1 MPAPDQPVNRHRR
14 LTAVAI
20 VVLAVS
26 LRPALA
32 SVGPVTGELRH
43 DLGLSST
50 LVALATTLPLLCFA
64 CTSPAAPRL
73 ADRFGGERLLL
84 GAAGILAVAT
94 VVRPLLGTGLLL
106 GGTVV
111 VGAAIAVG
119 NVLLPALVKRDFTHH
134 LGLMTGLYSMSIA
147 AGAALGAALT
157 IPAER
162 WGGFGWRGGLA
173 VWAVPPVAAAAVWSL
188 LDRRTGGLP
197 RGSQRER
204 ATALIRDPL
213 AWCVLVFFGLQSVLY
228 YSQLSWLP
236 EIYQAAG
243 ESRDTSGLLLAVV
256 QLAGIPA
263 ALALPWLASRRS
275 DQRPHVLFCVVCT
288 ALGLA
293 GLLVWPARAPYL
305 WAVLLGV
312 GGAAFPLVLALFG
325 LRARNGADAG
335 ALSGMAQGGGY
346 LIAAS
351 GPVVVGALHDASG
364 GWTMPI
370 VLLLA
375 LLVPMAAAGW
385 VAGQDRYVGG

>member
-1 MPAPDQPVNRHRR
+1 MRHAR
-14 LTAVAI
+14 LLAVGV
-20 VVLAVS
+20 VVLAVC

-43 DLGLSST
+43 DLGLTSA

-64 CTSPAAPRL
+64 ATSPAAPRL
-73 ADRFGGERLLL
+73 ADRFGTERVLVA
-84 GAAGILAVAT
+84 AAGLLALAT
-94 VVRPLLGTGLLL
+94 VTRPLLGTGLLL

-111 VGAAIAVG
+111 VGVAIAAG
-119 NVLLPALVKRDFTHH
+119 NVLLPAIVKRDFADRI
-134 LGLMTGLYSMSIA
+134 GLMTGLYSMSIA

-157 IPAER
+157 VPVER
-162 WGGFGWRGGLA
+162 WGGFAWRGGLA
-173 VWAVPPVAAAAVWSL
+173 VWALPPVVAMVVWAGL
-188 LDRRTGGLP
+188 LRRSN
-197 RGSQRER
+197 RSER
-204 ATALIRDPL
+204 TPAPSPATRVWRDPL
-213 AWCVLVFFGLQSVLY
+213 AWCVLAFFGLQSVLY

-243 ESRDTSGLLLAVV
+243 ESRSTGGLLLAVV

-263 ALALPWLASRRS
+263 ALALPWVASRRR
-275 DQRPHVLFCVVCT
+275 DQRPHVLFCIGCT
-288 ALGLA
+288 GLGLA
-293 GLLVWPARAPYL
+293 GLLVAPARAPYL

-346 LIAAS
+346 LIAAA
-351 GPVVVGALHDASG
+351 GPVAMGALHDATGS
-364 GWTMPI
+364 WTMPI

-375 LLVPMAAAGW
+375 LLAPMAAAGW